1 MADIKI
7 GRPTM
12 KDSRWLTHG
21 RSAKSPCNP
30 SCINMHKELSE
41 IPMHMM
47 PEIVMI
53 ILPLEK

>member
-47 PEIVMI
+47 PEIAMI
-53 ILPLEK
+53 ILP